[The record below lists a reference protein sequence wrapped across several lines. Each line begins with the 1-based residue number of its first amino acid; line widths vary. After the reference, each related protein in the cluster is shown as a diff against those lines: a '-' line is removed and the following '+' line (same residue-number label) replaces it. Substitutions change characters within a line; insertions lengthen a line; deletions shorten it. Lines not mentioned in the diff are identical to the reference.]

1 MPGNWRQPVGGAP
14 SPGKDV
20 FMTAPLTLHPDR
32 LFPAEASTREV
43 ARRIHGEVKNLPI
56 ISPHGH
62 VPPQWIAD
70 DVPFRDP
77 TSLLITPDHYVNRMM
92 HACGVDLADLGVAQ
106 GELSEEAAR
115 TAFRLLCEHWPAY
128 HGTPVRYWL
137 ENEFVDI
144 FGVTQRPSVETAD
157 AIYDQIAAWIAKPT
171 SRPRALMD
179 AFDIAVMATTD
190 DPCDDLA
197 FHRQIAAD
205 ASFTGR
211 VLPAFRP
218 DRYLEPAR
226 PDWVKL
232 VDELAAV
239 SGGDCT
245 TYAGWVAA
253 MENRRAY
260 FKANGCT
267 STDHSHADLGT
278 LILEPAEAERIY
290 AAARAGSVTPADAVA
305 LRKHMVTEMAR
316 MASEDGLTM
325 TLHPAVARNHHEA
338 TFERFGADVGGDI
351 PMSVEATR
359 ALQPLLNAY
368 GTSRNFNLVVFTM
381 DETIYSRE
389 LAPMAAFYP
398 ALYVGVPWWFID
410 APDAI
415 RRFRRATTE
424 AAGFTRTS
432 GFIDDTRAF
441 CSIPARHDMS
451 RRLDCGHLADL
462 VVEHRLAE
470 DEAVEVA
477 HALVADNP
485 RKVFKL

>member
-1 MPGNWRQPVGGAP
+1 
-14 SPGKDV
+14 
-20 FMTAPLTLHPDR
+20 MTAELNLHPDR
-32 LFPAEASTREV
+32 LFPAEPSTRHV
-43 ARRIHGEVKNLPI
+43 ARRLYDQVKDLPI

-77 TSLLITPDHYVNRMM
+77 ASLLITPDHYINRMM
-92 HACGVDLADLGVAQ
+92 HARGVDLAELGVGQ
-106 GELSEEAAR
+106 GDLSQEASR
-115 TAFRLLCEHWPAY
+115 RAFRLLCEHWTAF

-137 ENEFVDI
+137 ENELVDI
-144 FGVTQRPSVETAD
+144 FGVTARPSPETAD
-157 AIYDQIAAWIAKPT
+157 QIYDRIAEWIALPS

-179 AFDIAVMATTD
+179 AFDIEVMATTD
-190 DPCDDLA
+190 DPCDDLV
-197 FHRQIAAD
+197 FHQRIAAD
-205 ASFTGR
+205 ATFTRR

-226 PDWVKL
+226 PEWVEL
-232 VDELAAV
+232 VDRLAEV

-253 MENRRAY
+253 MEQRRAY

-278 LILEPAEAERIY
+278 LILEPAEADRIY
-290 AAARAGSVTPADAVA
+290 AAARAGTVTAQDAVA
-305 LRKHMVTEMAR
+305 LRRHMVTEMAR

-325 TLHPAVARNHHEA
+325 TLHPAVARNHHGP

-351 PMSVEATR
+351 PISVEATR
-359 ALQPLLNAY
+359 ALAQLLNAY

-398 ALYVGVPWWFID
+398 ILYVGVPWWFLD

-451 RRLDCGHLADL
+451 RRLDCGHLAEL

-470 DEAVEVA
+470 DEAADVA
-477 HALVADNP
+477 RALVADNP
-485 RKVFKL
+485 REVFKL